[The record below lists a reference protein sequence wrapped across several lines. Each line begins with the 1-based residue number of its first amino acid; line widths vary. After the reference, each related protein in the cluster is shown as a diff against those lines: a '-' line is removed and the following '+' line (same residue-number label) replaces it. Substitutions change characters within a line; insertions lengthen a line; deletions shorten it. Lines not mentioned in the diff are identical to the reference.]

1 MPQLYDIFFKI
12 KFYDF
17 QNHKCETRDY
27 KNGFDKL
34 LLIKD
39 NILLFG
45 IFLIDTNTYNIIYNN
60 GKKTANYY
68 AVNYYKLLNGNI
80 LIEENEEGKRKKFE
94 CKFEN
99 NKLIKIKE
107 FDFGKNN
114 NDYIY
119 DILENKKG
127 EIITVND
134 KSITFWK

>member
-1 MPQLYDIFFKI
+1 
-12 KFYDF
+12 
-17 QNHKCETRDY
+17 
-27 KNGFDKL
+27 
-34 LLIKD
+34 
-39 NILLFG
+39 
-45 IFLIDTNTYNIIYNN
+45 
-60 GKKTANYY
+60 
-68 AVNYYKLLNGNI
+68 